1 MFPTKLLE
9 RLYEGNHMFQLSFSG
24 TCAHSAAL
32 CSSVGVLQGTSELA
46 ALPPMSYSLHTKSLD
61 TCAKCCLSVHGTLI
75 FLVAFHCDALR
86 GSDSTD
92 STDYGHTKSFQE
104 NFLEMSQNCIFKWH
118 LEHERLKP
126 SSQQTFPWSWLVV
139 LKMNFVFLGYSWE
152 RELLSVAVRLWGRF
166 SFLVLN
172 FGSKESLFISHH
184 YPELFFALFFLSPF
198 LLFAILYWCYFYLLT
213 LFFQLHLPADRILQY
228 LFCATLELW
237 LLNLCKLTRCFVFDG
252 VLFYISAMA
261 VSELQYQWQN
271 NTTDLLEA
279 PKCPEP

>member
-184 YPELFFALFFLSPF
+184 YPELFFALFFISLSLICNSLLVLLLSSHSFFPTPF
-198 LLFAILYWCYFYLLT
+198 TSGSYFTVFILCYTWALIT
-213 LFFQLHLPADRILQY
+213 
-228 LFCATLELW
+228 E
-237 LLNLCKLTRCFVFDG
+237 FV
-252 VLFYISAMA
+252 
-261 VSELQYQWQN
+261 
-271 NTTDLLEA
+271 
-279 PKCPEP
+279 